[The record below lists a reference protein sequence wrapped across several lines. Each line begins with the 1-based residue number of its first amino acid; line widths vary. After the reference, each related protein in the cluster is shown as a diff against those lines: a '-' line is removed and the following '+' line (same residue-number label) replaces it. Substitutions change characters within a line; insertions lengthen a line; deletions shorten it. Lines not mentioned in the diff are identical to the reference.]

1 MSATKR
7 PNTQFNFLSWSLT
20 TVEDPLLKD
29 DKLEDI
35 QAISD
40 SSILKLSKNTEKKE
54 KNLYST
60 LGVGVCCSGMQGFTG
75 SEIIRILAGQL
86 NTVAAMA
93 DFTLV
98 EVSYGLKR
106 LESDNDVVL
115 DYFTLM
121 VTLESNSDVTSPR
134 SNNLSTSNHVSL
146 DSRHWIPSSGGLR
159 ALRHWSGSN
168 EMLKRARLWL
178 NSELEKKLIK
188 NTRQMKNLEDDV
200 YSFGFIN
207 DAHL

>member
-1 MSATKR
+1 
-7 PNTQFNFLSWSLT
+7 
-20 TVEDPLLKD
+20 
-29 DKLEDI
+29 
-35 QAISD
+35 
-40 SSILKLSKNTEKKE
+40 
-54 KNLYST
+54 
-60 LGVGVCCSGMQGFTG
+60 MQGFTG

-159 ALRHWSGSN
+159 FDTLIFASMMFLALNVHATGHFYRQCWCNERILIVWAYTGS
-168 EMLKRARLWL
+168 RCAYG
-178 NSELEKKLIK
+178 SAAG
-188 NTRQMKNLEDDV
+188 
-200 YSFGFIN
+200 SFVFVLRTN
-207 DAHL
+207 V